1 MKSYKVSAAELK
13 NFTKTVFE
21 KTGLQESD
29 AQAIA
34 ELLVH
39 ADVRGVSSHGVI
51 RMKPYIKKINGGG
64 ASLKSTYPVVQET
77 ANTAVIDA
85 EGGLGAVAGEKAVK
99 IAREKAKNSL
109 ISIVSVKNSNH
120 FGMAGHWAMKLAG
133 EDCIGFAC
141 SNTDPSMAPPGVMI
155 PFIGNNPFSFAFAA
169 GEKYPEVCVDMAT
182 SAAAFGKAKAY
193 ALAGKPIP
201 EGWLLD
207 KQGNP
212 TTELSEYGMLVPMAE
227 HKGFGVAFIVEL
239 FATLLSG
246 GVLSPNVNDQ
256 DLPATPE
263 LSSQSFGCIN
273 IRAFRELSQ
282 FHKDAQEYIEDITA
296 RLNTPTNRG
305 VWNMESF
312 SRRLWQSSL
321 LRQEGHLESRWL
333 RWHFSQRKKHNSGFA
348 EGISLRGINRK
359 WRKVYEKP
367 VCVRS
372 GWDVVQ

>member
-51 RMKPYIKKINGGG
+51 RMKPYIEKINGGG

-141 SNTDPSMAPPGVMI
+141 SNTDPSMAPPGVTI

-169 GEKYPEVCVDMAT
+169 G
-182 SAAAFGKAKAY
+182 
-193 ALAGKPIP
+193 
-201 EGWLLD
+201 
-207 KQGNP
+207 
-212 TTELSEYGMLVPMAE
+212 
-227 HKGFGVAFIVEL
+227 
-239 FATLLSG
+239 
-246 GVLSPNVNDQ
+246 
-256 DLPATPE
+256 
-263 LSSQSFGCIN
+263 
-273 IRAFRELSQ
+273 
-282 FHKDAQEYIEDITA
+282 
-296 RLNTPTNRG
+296 
-305 VWNMESF
+305 
-312 SRRLWQSSL
+312 
-321 LRQEGHLESRWL
+321 
-333 RWHFSQRKKHNSGFA
+333 
-348 EGISLRGINRK
+348 
-359 WRKVYEKP
+359 
-367 VCVRS
+367 
-372 GWDVVQ
+372 